1 MAFMDGVRKFLGID
15 KQIQRE
21 VNKQMTSTLEEF
33 KLVEIQQDRQF
44 RFRQVEN
51 MIWFRGNPS
60 DLEKFYK
67 QKRYPNE
74 QYNTYFW
81 REVTGKLVKIHYPLP
96 SAISRHMSAILFGE
110 DINLKVD
117 AGSESVSTQLQERL
131 DKILAENNIKELL
144 ERGAQIESYSGSL
157 GAKIVVDPDFS
168 DVPQIQFYPA
178 EQIEL
183 SSKYGKVYEICFN
196 DEYVYD
202 NNRYKLKSIYGKG
215 YIHYELQDKDG
226 RLVPLST
233 VPELASLKD
242 VLFVGPDGKPIKL
255 LMAAFKP
262 NKAVSTEFT
271 ETNYGASDYEGL
283 YGIFQAL
290 DELISAWNDY
300 YRNGRIITFIS
311 EDNLMRDPTT
321 GNVIPINKF
330 GINDVIL
337 YDSTPNNTKSQEVK
351 RDIPEL
357 DVKPFRD
364 GFKNLIEVALQ
375 RAGLSPISFGMDS
388 VSVIS
393 SGETLNVREKITLK
407 TRQDKIKLW
416 KEFLSKLMKLVMIF
430 DSLQTLSPS
439 SSADGLT
446 YTLADTMEHKFMA
459 EFPQYN
465 SPSREEQIRILAQAL
480 EGKLIDIET
489 AVRELYKDE
498 YTEEELVKIVK
509 NIKEENLSLGEK
521 PQEEP
526 LNQDE
531 MDNEEEM
538 EVKEASD
545 ESEEEDEEEEP
556 EEEGEEVEEDE
567 EPSTQG

>member
-1 MAFMDGVRKFLGID
+1 MALIDSVRKFLGID

-51 MIWFRGNPS
+51 QIWFRGNPS

-117 AGSESVSTQLQERL
+117 AGSESLSKQLQERL
-131 DKILAENNIKELL
+131 DLILAENNIKELL

-157 GAKIVVDPDFS
+157 GAKIVIDPEFS

-178 EQIEL
+178 EQIDL

-196 DEYVYD
+196 DDYVYD
-202 NNRYKLKSIYGKG
+202 NNKYKLKSIYGKG
-215 YIHYELQDKDG
+215 YIHYELYDKDG
-226 RLVPLST
+226 RMVKLQS

-242 VLFVGPDGKPIKL
+242 VVFLGPDGKPIKL

-262 NKAVSTEFT
+262 NRAVSTEFV

-321 GNVIPINKF
+321 GNAIPINKF

-337 YDSTPNNTKSQEVK
+337 YDATTNNTKSQEVK

-416 KEFLSKLMKLVMIF
+416 KEFLSKLLKLAMIF
-430 DSLQTLSPS
+430 DSLQSASPS
-439 SSADGLT
+439 VSSENIT
-446 YTLADTMEHKFMA
+446 YRLSELMDHKFMA
-459 EFPQYN
+459 EFPQYS

-480 EGKLIDIET
+480 EGKLIDIDT

-498 YTEEELVKIVK
+498 YTDEQLKTIVE
-509 NIKEENLSLGEK
+509 NIKKENPTSGEK
-521 PQEEP
+521 PKEELLSQEEI
-526 LNQDE
+526 
-531 MDNEEEM
+531 DNEEEM
-538 EVKEASD
+538 EVKEVP
-545 ESEEEDEEEEP
+545 EEP
-556 EEEGEEVEEDE
+556 EEELEDEGEEEEDEAEDE
-567 EPSTQG
+567 EPGVQG